1 MRNFKPG
8 DYVVVTPDKSESCL
22 KKGSFFYEKCLPF
35 SEKGILI
42 KKIAPKSFNEAWWTV
57 YVSEKRGTINY
68 PEDMLR
74 NLKDYEKD

>member
-1 MRNFKPG
+1 MSFKLG

-22 KKGSFFYEKCLPF
+22 KKGSFFYRNCLPF
-35 SEKGILI
+35 CEKGILI
-42 KKIAPKSFNEAWWTV
+42 KKMAPESYDDYWWTV

-68 PEDMLR
+68 PETMLR